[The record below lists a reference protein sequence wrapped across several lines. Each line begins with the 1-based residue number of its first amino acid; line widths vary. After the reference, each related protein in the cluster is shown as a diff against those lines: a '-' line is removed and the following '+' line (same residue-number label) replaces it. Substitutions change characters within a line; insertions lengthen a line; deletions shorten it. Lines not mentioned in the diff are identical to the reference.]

1 MNWSVK
7 IKQSALKEL
16 SSISKPERLRI
27 VAGIDQLALNP
38 YRGSALKGELTG
50 LRRIRVGSYR
60 VIYEIRE
67 TQLIVL
73 VVTVGHRREVYRQ
86 R

>member
-1 MNWSVK
+1 MSWSVK

-16 SSISKPERLRI
+16 SRISKPDRLRI
-27 VAGIDQLALNP
+27 VVGIDQLALNP
-38 YRGSALKGELTG
+38 YRGTALKGDLTG

-60 VIYEIRE
+60 VIYEVRE

-73 VVTVGHRREVYRQ
+73 VVTVGHRREVYR